1 MKQKYHYGLG
11 ALVAIGLLAASS
23 VYFNDGSEDYFNGWR
38 DVPPLMTGQGE
49 GYVRLMW
56 ELEAARGKEGEEAKL
71 LQAASLRA
79 ALGMRLAEAAQ
90 KEKDPEKMRVALE
103 HGAAATAFQ
112 PNNPSHWVV
121 LGNIHLLAGA
131 FDPMD
136 ATEAPVLFTRALE
149 INPLFTPALLAM
161 GQWHFDKMQYNRSL
175 PYFETLVERD
185 ARHLSQDWFLSM
197 LTSNYI
203 LAGKADIGAVK
214 LAKTAGAGKKQQQA
228 VAILKRES
236 TQSDF

>member
-1 MKQKYHYGLG
+1 MKRKYHYGIG
-11 ALVAIGLLAASS
+11 ALTAISLIAGAS
-23 VYFNDGSEDYFNGWR
+23 VYLTASSEDYFEGWR

-56 ELEAARGKEGEEAKL
+56 ELEAARGKEEEEAKL

-79 ALGMRLAEAAQ
+79 ALGMSLAEAAQ
-90 KEKDPEKMRVALE
+90 KENDPDKMRIALE

-112 PNNPSHWVV
+112 PNHPSHWVV

-136 ATEAPVLFTRALE
+136 ATEAPVMFTRALE
-149 INPLFTPALLAM
+149 IDPLFSPALLAM
-161 GQWHFDKMQYNRSL
+161 GKWHFEKMHYDRSL
-175 PYFETLVERD
+175 PYFETLVEQD
-185 ARHLSQDWFLSM
+185 ASHLSQDWFLSM

-214 LAKTAGAGKKQQQA
+214 LAKRAGTGKKQQLA
-228 VAILKRES
+228 VALLKRES
-236 TQSDF
+236 TE